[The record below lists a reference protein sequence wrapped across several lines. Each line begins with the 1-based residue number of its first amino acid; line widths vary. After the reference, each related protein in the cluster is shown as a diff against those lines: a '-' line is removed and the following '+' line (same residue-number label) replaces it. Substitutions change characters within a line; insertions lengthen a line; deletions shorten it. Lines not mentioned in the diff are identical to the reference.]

1 MIGNSWNRP
10 IGGSQLIQIV
20 KQYAIKGAT
29 KQYLEDCLIAYK
41 KDTLLEIAKTHSI
54 SVKKSQTK
62 AIIAARLAESIL
74 HQFDEDYT
82 HLSED
87 DKSEIVTVVN
97 KMKSEN
103 RTDTTDRTEAQLN
116 LILKGYVYFFAE
128 NQTVKTIVPLE
139 LAEKIATL
147 SEDGISESDPSMVE
161 WFLKTKMAIENIYA
175 YCSLSH
181 LVNTWN
187 KHAAKRVTIKEIEPF
202 FNNPTRE

>member
-1 MIGNSWNRP
+1 MIGSSWNRP

-20 KQYAIKGAT
+20 KQYAIKGAA

-62 AIIAARLAESIL
+62 IVMVARLAENIL
-74 HQFDEDYT
+74 HQFDEDYN

-87 DKSEIVTVVN
+87 DRRELITVVN

-103 RTDTTDRTEAQLN
+103 RTGITDRTEAQLN

-128 NQTVKTIVPLE
+128 NQTVKLIVPLE

-147 SEDGISESDPSMVE
+147 SEEGISESDPSMVE
-161 WFLKTKMAIENIYA
+161 WFLKTKISIENIYA

-187 KHAAKRVTIKEIEPF
+187 KYAAKRVTIKEIEPF
-202 FNNPTRE
+202 FNEPTRE